1 MSTSTETPK
10 AHHGNN
16 IRHFRQWRDM
26 KQEALAAKLGGDW
39 TQRKISLLEDKE
51 TVEPQIL
58 EQVAKALDVP
68 VDALENVNDDMVFYN
83 TNNFHDQSSMQNTNG
98 YYNYKPT
105 FNPVDKIVE
114 LLEKRIAEL
123 QQTIKEKDELIAKL
137 ISEKK

>member
-1 MSTSTETPK
+1 
-10 AHHGNN
+10 
-16 IRHFRQWRDM
+16 M

-39 TQRKISLLEDKE
+39 TQRKVSLLEDKE
-51 TVEPQIL
+51 TIEPLIL

-114 LLEKRIAEL
+114 LLEKRITEL
-123 QQTIKEKDELIAKL
+123 NQTIKEKDELIMKL
-137 ISEKK
+137 MSDKK